1 MEKLTEKQ
9 EELLYCIKSYI
20 NSYGFSPSIRELQEM
35 MNKKSTSTIKQGL
48 DILRKK
54 GYIDFKDCKFRTI
67 KILNEA
73 E

>member
-1 MEKLTEKQ
+1 MIELTDKQ

-20 NSYGFSPSIRELQEM
+20 EDYGFSPSIRELQEM

-54 GYIDFKDCKFRTI
+54 GYINFQDHKVRTI

>member
-54 GYIDFKDCKFRTI
+54 GYINFQDHKVRTI

-73 E
+73 N

>member
-48 DILRKK
+48 DILRNK
-54 GYIDFKDCKFRTI
+54 GYISFQDHKVRTI
-67 KILNEA
+67 RILRQF
-73 E
+73 

>member
-20 NSYGFSPSIRELQEM
+20 NNYGFSPSIRELQEM

-54 GYIDFKDCKFRTI
+54 RYIDFQDCKFRTI
-67 KILNEA
+67 KVLDKAN
-73 E
+73 

>member
-54 GYIDFKDCKFRTI
+54 GYISFQDHKVRTI
-67 KILNEA
+67 RILR
-73 E
+73 